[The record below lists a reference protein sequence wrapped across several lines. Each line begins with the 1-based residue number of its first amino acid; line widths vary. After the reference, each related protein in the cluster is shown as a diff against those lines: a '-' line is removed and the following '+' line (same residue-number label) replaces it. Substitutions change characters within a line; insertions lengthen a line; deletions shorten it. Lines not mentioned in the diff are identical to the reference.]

1 MHNSQEAMKA
11 RGTLLYI
18 LSVCVQRRD
27 AVVTSDT
34 LSLSVLVPPGSSII
48 WFVGLVQVLFDA
60 SKSRHKLLSES
71 ARPDAGVRS
80 EHADTYL

>member
-1 MHNSQEAMKA
+1 M
-11 RGTLLYI
+11 
-18 LSVCVQRRD
+18 QRRD
-27 AVVTSDT
+27 VVVTSDT